1 MGFELVDGGF
11 DGGGCEEVVKLG
23 RGEVGD
29 ADLAD
34 FGSDEEGGHRVPCL
48 VVIRSA
54 GVLRYSVDHSCTYV
68 NIADGILSSG

>member
-11 DGGGCEEVVKLG
+11 NGGGLEEVLELG

-34 FGSDEEGGHRVPCL
+34 FGGDEEGGHCVPCL
-48 VVIRSA
+48 VVIWSA
-54 GVLRYSVDHSCTYV
+54 GV
-68 NIADGILSSG
+68 